1 MVDLGAAVVADEQAA
16 ALVEPG
22 EGALD
27 DPAIAAQAGAV
38 LALAAG
44 EDGFDPARP
53 QLPPVLLRVVGAVGE
68 EPVGAAPRPAD
79 AAAYRWDAVDQRQQ
93 LGDVVPVATGQR
105 PGERQP
111 AAVG

>member
-1 MVDLGAAVVADEQAA
+1 M
-16 ALVEPG
+16 
-22 EGALD
+22 
-27 DPAIAAQAGAV
+27 

-53 QLPPVLLRVVGAVGE
+53 ELAAVALRVVGAVGE
-68 EPVGAAPRPAD
+68 EPVGAAARSAD

-93 LGDVVPVATGQR
+93 LGDVVPVATGER